1 MQLNFTTVSEYLLAI
16 AAQMRP
22 NRGRDSSKR
31 EKQPVIKNRDNR
43 RRKKNIAVDWKRKI
57 KKVILRKRNSETEEE
72 RREEEEEAEY
82 KPSFCPN
89 YCVTVGLSS
98 NLSPSLHTHPPSCHI
113 LYRPIWIKTGM
124 NRRETEWER
133 ETERKRENH
142 RHTERKR
149 ERKREGERDV
159 MDSGTVCLQPGLHS
173 LLSHCSGW

>member
-1 MQLNFTTVSEYLLAI
+1 MQ
-16 AAQMRP
+16 P
-22 NRGRDSSKR
+22 HRGRDRSKR
-31 EKQPVIKNRDNR
+31 EKQSVIKTETTGG
-43 RRKKNIAVDWKRKI
+43 RKKNREVDWKRKI

-133 ETERKRENH
+133 E
-142 RHTERKR
+142 R
-149 ERKREGERDV
+149 EREMWWTRGQYACSLACILSCLIAQGDSMTRWTGAGETADKRAAVVAG
-159 MDSGTVCLQPGLHS
+159 
-173 LLSHCSGW
+173 CSASVR